1 MIKNKLNILLL
12 DDNNDRLLKTSSSI
26 KFCDDGR
33 YCVDAQT
40 SIDQK
45 TYESNNYDIVL
56 AHSSNKEVY
65 ESIEDNDWD
74 SGDAVMIFFSGAFTI
89 EKIIED
95 GEWFVSAS
103 FLQKRENI
111 CILLK
116 EAYEQWL

>member
-33 YCVDAQT
+33 YCVDSQT

-56 AHSSNKEVY
+56 AHYGNKEV
-65 ESIEDNDWD
+65 EQSIADGDWD
-74 SGDAVMIFFSGAFTI
+74 SGGAIIIFFSGGFDKDK
-89 EKIIED
+89 EKFND
-95 GEWFVSAS
+95 VWWVSAS
-103 FLQKRENI
+103 YIDKKENI
-111 CILLK
+111 YTLLNEVCK
-116 EAYEQWL
+116 K